1 MKTEREREV
10 EREGGCKRDRHQGEL
25 PVSFVSTW
33 PGTKVS
39 QVSFSE
45 DINFEPGASVCA
57 CVNTTVRVCVCIL
70 HQDRCPTV
78 VARLVLNANIIE

>member
-1 MKTEREREV
+1 M
-10 EREGGCKRDRHQGEL
+10 
-25 PVSFVSTW
+25 SFVSTW

-57 CVNTTVRVCVCIL
+57 CVNTTVRVCVCACVYSQPGQVS
-70 HQDRCPTV
+70 HSCSSSRAECEH
-78 VARLVLNANIIE
+78 N

>member
-1 MKTEREREV
+1 MKTESERER
-10 EREGGCKRDRHQGEL
+10 GDGCKRDRHQGEL

-45 DINFEPGASVCA
+45 DINFEPGARVCEYNCA
-57 CVNTTVRVCVCIL
+57 SVRVCVCIL

-78 VARLVLNANIIE
+78 VACLVLKANIIE

>member
-1 MKTEREREV
+1 M
-10 EREGGCKRDRHQGEL
+10 
-25 PVSFVSTW
+25 SFVSTW

-57 CVNTTVRVCVCIL
+57 CVNTTVPVCVCASVYSTPEQVS
-70 HQDRCPTV
+70 HSCSSSRAECEH
-78 VARLVLNANIIE
+78 N